1 MTVYSHIPFSH
12 SVCVTLPGSVPL
24 RSSANQM
31 SYFDKKTFATEDALA
46 IGRAHCLREGW
57 DDALVSFMQSGGFSP
72 SAKVP
77 TIRSPT
83 LVLWGRQDKVLDP
96 AEFVPKFMEAL
107 PDATLQWIEECGHVP
122 HLEQPVATADAIV
135 TFLNSLGKGDPAE
148 RPGATWVAPL
158 VGLSALAAY
167 AADFLPVH

>member
-1 MTVYSHIPFSH
+1 
-12 SVCVTLPGSVPL
+12 
-24 RSSANQM
+24 M
-31 SYFDKKTFATEDALA
+31 SYFDKKTYATDDALA

-77 TIRSPT
+77 LIRSPT

-96 AEFVPKFMEAL
+96 AEFVPKFMQAL
-107 PDATLQWIEECGHVP
+107 PDARLEWIEECGHVP
-122 HLEQPVATADAIV
+122 HLEQPVATTDAIV
-135 TFLNSLGKGDPAE
+135 SFLQSLNSSKGGKAE
-148 RPGATWVAPL
+148 RPTLGKEWVAPL

-167 AADFLPVH
+167 AADFLPVR